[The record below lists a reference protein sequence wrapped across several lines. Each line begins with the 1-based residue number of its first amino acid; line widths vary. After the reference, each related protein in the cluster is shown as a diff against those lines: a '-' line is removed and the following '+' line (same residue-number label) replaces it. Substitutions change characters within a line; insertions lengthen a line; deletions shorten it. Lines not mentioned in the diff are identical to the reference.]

1 MSEDYFTRLKKI
13 IAVQLGIDELEITE
27 DSHLQDDLNADPISI
42 ADLIVE
48 IEKEFNIKIL
58 QNQAADF
65 NTVGDILSFI
75 LDQTGDL

>member
-1 MSEDYFTRLKKI
+1 MSEDYFNKLKKI
-13 IAVQLGIDELEITE
+13 IAAQLGIDELEITE

-48 IEKEFNIKIL
+48 IEGEFHIKIP

>member
-1 MSEDYFTRLKKI
+1 VSEEYFTRLKRI
-13 IAVQLGIDELEITE
+13 IAAQLGIDELEITE

-48 IEKEFNIKIL
+48 IEEEFKIKIP

>member
-1 MSEDYFTRLKKI
+1 MSEEYFTRLKKT
-13 IAVQLGIDELEITE
+13 IAAQLGIDELEITE

-48 IEKEFNIKIL
+48 IEEEFKIKIP

>member
-1 MSEDYFTRLKKI
+1 MSEDYFNKLKKI
-13 IAVQLGIDELEITE
+13 IAAQLGIDELEITE

-48 IEKEFNIKIL
+48 IEGEVHIKIP